1 MMSALFTFKNFN
13 KTLCQNIKYYLC
25 HSLFR
30 VIFFCKHYPYICPME
45 KEHQIFGI
53 RAIIEAIQA
62 GKEVDKVFIQ
72 KEISGELMKDLMKV
86 MKRANINFSYVPV
99 EKLNRLTP
107 NNHQGAVATISPI
120 GFIELE
126 HLVESTIASG
136 TKPLFL
142 ILDQISDARNF
153 GAIIRT
159 AECTGVNGI
168 IVQKSGSAPVNG
180 DTVKTSAGAVFN
192 VPICKVEH
200 IKDAIFYLQGS
211 GIKTVAATEKT
222 DQNIYD
228 VALNEPVAIIMGSEE
243 RGINPS
249 VLKIVDEK
257 AKLPMFGSI
266 GSLNVSVA
274 CGAFLYETV
283 RQRS

>member
-1 MMSALFTFKNFN
+1 
-13 KTLCQNIKYYLC
+13 
-25 HSLFR
+25 
-30 VIFFCKHYPYICPME
+30 ME
-45 KEHQIFGI
+45 KEHLIFGI

-86 MKRANINFSYVPV
+86 MKRGNINFSYVPV
-99 EKLNRLTP
+99 EKLNRLTH
-107 NNHQGAVATISPI
+107 NNHQGAVATISPVS
-120 GFIELE
+120 FHDIESLITN
-126 HLVESTIASG
+126 VTESGKI
-136 TKPLFL
+136 PLFL

-168 IVQKSGSAPVNG
+168 IVQKAGSAPVNG

-192 VPICKVEH
+192 IPICKVEH
-200 IKDAIFYLQGS
+200 IKDAIFYLQS
-211 GIKTVAATEKT
+211 SDIKTVAATEKT
-222 DQNIYD
+222 ENQIYD
-228 VALNEPVAIIMGSEE
+228 LDLTVPVAILMGSED

-257 AKLPMFGSI
+257 AKLPMYGTI

-274 CGAFLYETV
+274 CGAFLYEAV
-283 RQRS
+283 RQRL